1 MAEEM
6 EDSFLIFAICR
17 TDALARNKEDKTSS
31 IDLSL
36 SNIVGQEEIKC
47 WIKNRLGLDCF
58 QSSDLKSYFVIFL

>member
-17 TDALARNKEDKTSS
+17 TDALARNKEDKTRS

-47 WIKNRLGLDCF
+47 WIKNRLGLEKLFRCL
-58 QSSDLKSYFVIFL
+58 SLILIFPTF